1 MNKVQNYDLVELVVN
16 QSSTATKF
24 FFPDQP
30 NLRFVSLLNLV
41 CYTPNVVTTSVL
53 SGNALLSVANLQKT
67 YLTLYYNDKEA
78 VSKIPI
84 LELNRIAS
92 NSSSADPYAFAITPF
107 AGQQIIWSKSYI
119 QTPTAYTGIS
129 SANFSVL
136 LGVYY
141 A

>member
-1 MNKVQNYDLVELVVN
+1 MNKVQRYDLVELVVN

-41 CYTPNVVTTSVL
+41 CYTANVVTYSVL
-53 SGNALLSVANLQKT
+53 SGNALLSTANLQKT
-67 YLTLYYNDKEA
+67 FLTLYYNDTEA

-92 NSSSADPYAFAITPF
+92 NSASADPYAFAITPF

-119 QTPTAYTGIS
+119 QTPTAYSGIS